1 MTLGEEM
8 VDEGFFSC
16 CFLMFDL
23 LCAFPTCYLILYS
36 PSLLRQYGQV
46 VTGMTA
52 VCLPHLIYPFLLFP
66 YLHALTFRLGVSVC
80 YALSLWS

>member
-1 MTLGEEM
+1 MILGEEM

-36 PSLLRQYGQV
+36 PSLLAQYGQA

-52 VCLPHLIYPFLLFP
+52 VCLLHLILQISSFPSTSMSWPFHLV
-66 YLHALTFRLGVSVC
+66 YQ
-80 YALSLWS
+80 YAMP